1 MLYNPLLLRC
11 NSGIKWRYKS
21 NNTRVAVLSY
31 NEITPKKVILF
42 NDEPYL
48 VISYHVFRKQQR
60 KPVNIT
66 KLKNIKTGRV
76 VENTFHVNETAE
88 EADLETRQ
96 VTFIYRKGNEYWFHS
111 AGKPADRFMLSE
123 EFVGDQGKFLKDR
136 SDIQAL
142 VYEDEVIGLKF
153 PIKVEL
159 KVVEAAEAVKG
170 NSSGGALKEVKLETG
185 AKLMV
190 PLFINEGDIVSV
202 NTEDGAYS
210 ERMEKA

>member
-1 MLYNPLLLRC
+1 M
-11 NSGIKWRYKS
+11 
-21 NNTRVAVLSY
+21 AVLSY

-42 NDEPYL
+42 NEEPYL
-48 VISYHVFRKQQR
+48 VISHHVFRKQQR

-88 EADLETRQ
+88 EADLETRL
-96 VTFIYRKGNEYWFHS
+96 VTFIYRKGDEYWFHN
-111 AGKPADRFMLSE
+111 AGKPAERFALTE

-136 SDIQAL
+136 SEIQAL
-142 VYEDEVIGLKF
+142 VYDEEVIGLKF

-159 KVVEAAEAVKG
+159 KVIEAAEAVKG

-190 PLFINEGDIVSV
+190 PLFINEGDIVAV
-202 NTEDGAYS
+202 NTEDSAYS
-210 ERMEKA
+210 ERVEKA